1 MRGGV
6 ECVRSTQ
13 IFIVPG
19 GKLLLVGLRSRT
31 QWKFITKR
39 LSHMGHEGRWG
50 LGDAEYLVC
59 A

>member
-1 MRGGV
+1 M
-6 ECVRSTQ
+6 RSTQ